1 MDKFL
6 IKLPKPKDGQ
16 PSSSSNQ
23 PFVSSQVAPEV
34 QRHTNSFPLSNMDNM
49 LDFKS
54 LEADPKDRMPI
65 SSYGPNIRDAV
76 RRMNLKVV
84 EMPEIHLQEMVLGV
98 GTKMQD
104 LKNQRQSIQSSFD
117 KQSEKARSDY
127 RMRLNA
133 SIDVARFLL
142 TSGFPFRGHD
152 ESEGSEYKG
161 AFLELLKW
169 YGDTSFDV
177 GRVILGNAP

>member
-23 PFVSSQVAPEV
+23 PFVSSQVASEV
-34 QRHTNSFPLSNMDNM
+34 QRHTNSFLLSNTDNM

-76 RRMNLKVV
+76 RRYYIQKSHVNLLIISSLKLSLEIKCVNFDQLGLREDLNGWNIALKQMRHFVCVVICSRMNLKVV
-84 EMPEIHLQEMVLGV
+84 KMPEIHLQEMVLGV
-98 GTKMQD
+98 G
-104 LKNQRQSIQSSFD
+104 
-117 KQSEKARSDY
+117 
-127 RMRLNA
+127 
-133 SIDVARFLL
+133 
-142 TSGFPFRGHD
+142 
-152 ESEGSEYKG
+152 
-161 AFLELLKW
+161 
-169 YGDTSFDV
+169 
-177 GRVILGNAP
+177 

>member
-34 QRHTNSFPLSNMDNM
+34 QRHTNSFPLSNMDSM

-65 SSYGPNIRDAV
+65 SSYSPNIRDAIKSV
-76 RRMNLKVV
+76 NFDQLGLREDLNGWNIALKQMRHFVCVVICSRMNLKVV

-98 GTKMQD
+98 GTK
-104 LKNQRQSIQSSFD
+104 L
-117 KQSEKARSDY
+117 
-127 RMRLNA
+127 
-133 SIDVARFLL
+133 
-142 TSGFPFRGHD
+142 
-152 ESEGSEYKG
+152 
-161 AFLELLKW
+161 
-169 YGDTSFDV
+169 
-177 GRVILGNAP
+177 

>member
-34 QRHTNSFPLSNMDNM
+34 QRHTNSFPLSNMDNI

-65 SSYGPNIRDAV
+65 SSYCPNIWDAV
-76 RRMNLKVV
+76 RRYYIQKKRIISSLKLSLEIKCVNFDQLGLREDLNGWNIALKQTQHFVCVVICSRMNLKVV

-98 GTKMQD
+98 GTKLYKD
-104 LKNQRQSIQSSFD
+104 SKNIFVR
-117 KQSEKARSDY
+117 
-127 RMRLNA
+127 
-133 SIDVARFLL
+133 
-142 TSGFPFRGHD
+142 
-152 ESEGSEYKG
+152 
-161 AFLELLKW
+161 
-169 YGDTSFDV
+169 
-177 GRVILGNAP
+177 